1 MEQDPSE
8 QVFQA
13 EDLVP
18 AVKEHKPNL
27 EDLPPR
33 KTILKAL
40 EVVAE
45 ALVVVVGRGVESLLQ
60 VFLAIIQATINLD
73 KSRAKGIIQI
83 RARKSMIE
91 TFLIL
96 HTG

>member
-1 MEQDPSE
+1 MEKDPSG
-8 QVFQA
+8 QVLRA

-18 AVKEHKPNL
+18 AAKEHKPNL
-27 EDLPPR
+27 EKPPR

-40 EVVAE
+40 VVAAE
-45 ALVVVVGRGVESLLQ
+45 DLVVVVDRGAEFLLQ

-91 TFLIL
+91 AFLIL
-96 HTG
+96 HAG